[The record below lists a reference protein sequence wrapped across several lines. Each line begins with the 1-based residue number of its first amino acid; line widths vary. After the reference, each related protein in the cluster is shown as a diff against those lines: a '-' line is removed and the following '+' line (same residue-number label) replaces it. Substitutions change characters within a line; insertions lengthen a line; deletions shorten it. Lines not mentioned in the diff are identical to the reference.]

1 MLPFRVTDSAL
12 DDVQKA
18 YDYLEG
24 QENNLGEKL
33 LKKITEYV
41 ELIETNPYLFRPGYR
56 QVRQVRVK
64 PFQFVL
70 RYKIYREYIALIQ
83 LFHSKRHPKKKSYK

>member
-12 DDVQKA
+12 DDIQKA

-33 LKKITEYV
+33 LKKITEYKV
-41 ELIETNPYLFRPGYR
+41 EPI
-56 QVRQVRVK
+56 K
-64 PFQFVL
+64 
-70 RYKIYREYIALIQ
+70 
-83 LFHSKRHPKKKSYK
+83 